1 MTLLWRQGSRVSD
14 VHTLTHRA
22 RPQHRTCYTASIGI
36 TRVRVCVFPWLHFC
50 AFVRML
56 VCVCCVCVCVWLYFC
71 VRICFVACVCIC
83 VSESECVPSICVPLT
98 PLKHF
103 HRNHLYIYFLYII
116 HFFSPHHAFV
126 PMTTLC
132 NSCVHVLGSLVLVC
146 ASVRGSQLY
155 PRARSHSRLITGGR
169 LSLTTFVGAGP
180 LSLLIYRVLF
190 EFISLLLGRSVV
202 NRTRTLVRIYRK
214 FV

>member
-22 RPQHRTCYTASIGI
+22 RPQHRTCYTASTGI
-36 TRVRVCVFPWLHFC
+36 TRVRVCVCVCSHGYT
-50 AFVRML
+50 FVRL
-56 VCVCCVCVCVWLYFC
+56 CVWLCVCVYDYTFVCV
-71 VRICFVACVCIC
+71 FVFVVCVCIC